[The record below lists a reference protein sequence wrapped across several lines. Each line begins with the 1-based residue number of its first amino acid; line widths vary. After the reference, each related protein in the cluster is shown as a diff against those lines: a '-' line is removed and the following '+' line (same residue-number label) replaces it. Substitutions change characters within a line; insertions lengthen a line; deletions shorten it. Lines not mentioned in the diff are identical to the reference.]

1 MFANPVVRKAFEPTL
16 PYVAKMASLSED
28 FGEELE
34 DFEEEEVCEDDG
46 SEAEYVLV
54 MPVAD
59 SGCYLYVC
67 AECGCNLTEIPYY
80 NRFYCENCGLH
91 Y

>member
-1 MFANPVVRKAFEPTL
+1 M
-16 PYVAKMASLSED
+16 SED
-28 FGEELE
+28 FGDELD
-34 DFEEEEVCEDDG
+34 DFEEEEVSGDDVG
-46 SEAEYVLV
+46 SQTEYVLV
-54 MPVAD
+54 MPVTD

-67 AECGCNLTEIPYY
+67 AECGSELTEIPYY

>member
-1 MFANPVVRKAFEPTL
+1 M
-16 PYVAKMASLSED
+16 SED

-34 DFEEEEVCEDDG
+34 DFEEEEISEDEG

-59 SGCYLYVC
+59 SGFYLYVC